1 MAERAG
7 GSTSLRG
14 LRERMVAAAHALA
27 EERRNQSGLCSLPS
41 QSSNIRSTFRP
52 VIDGSVLKNDVKQRL
67 AKERR
72 EEKKRQQEANKE
84 TQILEKERKSR
95 IQYERQMEEK
105 QRKLKEQKEKDEQRR
120 ISAEEKRKQKLQEER
135 ERFKAVLYRT
145 LERSSRVD
153 CHQKRWSWEGSTA
166 VNPETKTVNKD
177 SVSTEKL
184 EQRASG
190 LHKQMSLSSAGLQN
204 SIAKKKTEKKRSSSL
219 TRRSGKLQAPAETDH
234 VEEKPGAR
242 PPYTSLRESNLITR
256 LLVPTKASIA
266 RSKSAASLSV
276 PGKDTPGT
284 RSTLVQNINVPL
296 CSQSSDELK
305 SNVVLH
311 KSSVVVPSEVVP
323 PQEKEEALCEVSAE
337 SSPKP
342 KVEAAPKAKAEVAPQ
357 AKAEVAPNVNVEGA
371 ATVRVEAAPEV
382 NVKAAPAPKVNI
394 EATSKV
400 NMEGSPKGSMET
412 SCEAEVEAL
421 PESMETSPEVS
432 VDMSPEVSVDPSP
445 TVSVDPSPSVSV
457 NVSPEVSVDP
467 SPEVSVDSSPEVS
480 MDASPDVSMEASSE
494 ASVEASPK
502 TSVGVSPEASVEA
515 SPEAS
520 VEASPEASVKVLPR
534 ESAEASPKA
543 SPEKSEMDKHASNP
557 TAKKRSSSHIPC
569 YKWPSSPASA
579 WRPPSPISA
588 KQLQKNRPPSPSP
601 VMSKLSHSSLS
612 YKIIP
617 VQRSL
622 FAQNALGTLG
632 KKREGMPKPS
642 NSSEAVSH
650 KQMVYEESGN
660 KSTPGT
666 MNAEEATKILAEKRR
681 LAREQ
686 REKEERQQKEM
697 EQSKL
702 KDMAEKA
709 IEGQQEEF
717 LKLEDGQQQKEIKKK
732 EYPDPEDRK
741 VLLQKGDAKIKAQE
755 EADKR
760 KKEQERIMLQNL
772 QERLER
778 KKRIE
783 EIMKRTRKTD
793 SNTSKA
799 AETFVD
805 NTYEED
811 EADDEDESESDDGSF
826 DDPHPS
832 AFINGMDSSTKL
844 KTHFKNMKKNTPKLV
859 FLDATSGQVHRE
871 TKTFFNDDMKTFR
884 QKSAKDPLAQAKGTR
899 SSTKRMTSRAA
910 KTRKASENCNTVGP
924 SKSLYPEA
932 QEWICDKIIDIR
944 NEAEPLMSSI
954 PPDSRKYHLK
964 GSMTFHQ
971 SPQLP
976 LDDKKNKSVPAPPD
990 M

>member
-234 VEEKPGAR
+234 VEEKPAR

-323 PQEKEEALCEVSAE
+323 PQKKEEALCEVSAE

-445 TVSVDPSPSVSV
+445 
-457 NVSPEVSVDP
+457 
-467 SPEVSVDSSPEVS
+467 EVSVDSSPEVS

-520 VEASPEASVKVLPR
+520 VEASPETSVKVLPR

-543 SPEKSEMDKHASNP
+543 SPEVSPETSSKVKVRDSAKKSEMDKHASNP

-588 KQLQKNRPPSPSP
+588 NRQLQKNRPPSPSP

-910 KTRKASENCNTVGP
+910 KTRKICKLRTAQKRIHRLLWISTSPISPSLSATNLNLAKKMIIKKREN
-924 SKSLYPEA
+924 
-932 QEWICDKIIDIR
+932 IR
-944 NEAEPLMSSI
+944 QTP
-954 PPDSRKYHLK
+954 
-964 GSMTFHQ
+964 
-971 SPQLP
+971 
-976 LDDKKNKSVPAPPD
+976 
-990 M
+990 

>member
-234 VEEKPGAR
+234 VEEKPAR

-323 PQEKEEALCEVSAE
+323 PQKKEEALCEVSAE

-445 TVSVDPSPSVSV
+445 
-457 NVSPEVSVDP
+457 
-467 SPEVSVDSSPEVS
+467 EVSVDSSPEVS

-520 VEASPEASVKVLPR
+520 VEASPETSVKVLPR

-588 KQLQKNRPPSPSP
+588 NRQLQKNRPPSPSP

-910 KTRKASENCNTVGP
+910 KTRKICKLRTAQKRIHRLLWISTSPISPSLSATNLNLAKKMIIKKREN
-924 SKSLYPEA
+924 
-932 QEWICDKIIDIR
+932 IR
-944 NEAEPLMSSI
+944 QTP
-954 PPDSRKYHLK
+954 
-964 GSMTFHQ
+964 
-971 SPQLP
+971 
-976 LDDKKNKSVPAPPD
+976 
-990 M
+990 

>member
-1 MAERAG
+1 MQDTILYLQG
-7 GSTSLRG
+7 KL
-14 LRERMVAAAHALA
+14 LVLYFLFAAAHALA

-84 TQILEKERKSR
+84 TQILEKERKTR

-166 VNPETKTVNKD
+166 VNSETKT
-177 SVSTEKL
+177 E
-184 EQRASG
+184 
-190 LHKQMSLSSAGLQN
+190 
-204 SIAKKKTEKKRSSSL
+204 KTEKKRSSSL
-219 TRRSGKLQAPAETDH
+219 TRRSGKLQASAETDH
-234 VEEKPGAR
+234 VEEKPAR

-323 PQEKEEALCEVSAE
+323 PQEKEAALCE
-337 SSPKP
+337 
-342 KVEAAPKAKAEVAPQ
+342 
-357 AKAEVAPNVNVEGA
+357 
-371 ATVRVEAAPEV
+371 
-382 NVKAAPAPKVNI
+382 VNI

-400 NMEGSPKGSMET
+400 NMEGSPKGSMEA
-412 SCEAEVEAL
+412 SCETEVEAL
-421 PESMETSPEVS
+421 LESMETSPEVS

-457 NVSPEVSVDP
+457 DVSPEVSVDV

-520 VEASPEASVKVLPR
+520 VEASPEASVEASPEASVKVFPK

-543 SPEKSEMDKHASNP
+543 SPEVSPETSSKVKVRDSAKKSEMDKQASNP
-557 TAKKRSSSHIPC
+557 TAKKRPSSHIPC
-569 YKWPSSPASA
+569 YKWPSSPAST

-588 KQLQKNRPPSPSP
+588 NRQLQKNRPPSPSP

-612 YKIIP
+612 CKIIP

-642 NSSEAVSH
+642 NNSEAVSH

-686 REKEERQQKEM
+686 REKEERQQKET

-778 KKRIE
+778 KK
-783 EIMKRTRKTD
+783 
-793 SNTSKA
+793 A

-811 EADDEDESESDDGSF
+811 EADDEDESESDDGSS

>member
-166 VNPETKTVNKD
+166 VNPETKT
-177 SVSTEKL
+177 
-184 EQRASG
+184 
-190 LHKQMSLSSAGLQN
+190 GLQN

-910 KTRKASENCNTVGP
+910 KTRKICKLRTAQKRIHRLLWISTSPISPSLSATNLNLAKKMIIKKREN
-924 SKSLYPEA
+924 
-932 QEWICDKIIDIR
+932 IR
-944 NEAEPLMSSI
+944 QTP
-954 PPDSRKYHLK
+954 
-964 GSMTFHQ
+964 
-971 SPQLP
+971 
-976 LDDKKNKSVPAPPD
+976 
-990 M
+990 

>member
-234 VEEKPGAR
+234 VEEK
-242 PPYTSLRESNLITR
+242 
-256 LLVPTKASIA
+256 
-266 RSKSAASLSV
+266 
-276 PGKDTPGT
+276 PGT

-543 SPEKSEMDKHASNP
+543 SPEVSPETSSKVKVRDSAKKSEMDKHASNP

>member
-166 VNPETKTVNKD
+166 VNPETKT
-177 SVSTEKL
+177 
-184 EQRASG
+184 
-190 LHKQMSLSSAGLQN
+190 GLQN

-323 PQEKEEALCEVSAE
+323 PQKKEEALCEVSAE

-371 ATVRVEAAPEV
+371 ATVCVEAAPEV

-520 VEASPEASVKVLPR
+520 VEASPETSVKVLPR

-543 SPEKSEMDKHASNP
+543 SPEVSPETSSKVKVRDSAKKSEMDKHASNP

-588 KQLQKNRPPSPSP
+588 NRQLQKNRPPSPSP

-642 NSSEAVSH
+642 NSSEAMSH

-732 EYPDPEDRK
+732 EYPDPEDWK

-910 KTRKASENCNTVGP
+910 KTRKICKLRTAQKRIHRLLWISTSPISPSLSATNLNLAKKMIIKKREN
-924 SKSLYPEA
+924 
-932 QEWICDKIIDIR
+932 IR
-944 NEAEPLMSSI
+944 QTP
-954 PPDSRKYHLK
+954 
-964 GSMTFHQ
+964 
-971 SPQLP
+971 
-976 LDDKKNKSVPAPPD
+976 
-990 M
+990 